1 MRLSA
6 AAVGLSLPRSF
17 ALGMA
22 LALALALAIVSGL
35 PPSAAAAPFGTETYQ
50 PHRESAIAGTPF
62 TRYFTTD
69 RFQREITFY
78 LSDAPDSVG
87 PLPLIVHIQ
96 GSGGNSNFTER
107 DGKIVT
113 QNGQGTLYG
122 VCRGRARTLM
132 VEKPGVRFLDPAAKP
147 GERPGTD
154 EFCREHTLE
163 RWTEAVKAAI
173 RAARRIPGVRQDRLL
188 VMGHSE
194 GGLVACCVAR
204 ELGTAVTHVACLS
217 GGGPTQLYDLIEL
230 VRRGQLMGNSSGDP
244 ETRVKSFLALWDDV
258 LADSMS
264 ADKLFL
270 GHPYRRWFTFLRSS
284 PMQELTPVN
293 ARIYVAQGLEDAS
306 VDPESADVL
315 FAELKAQGK
324 DVTYD
329 RVPGAT
335 HAYAVKDRPNENGW
349 QKLLGRVV
357 DWYLNDNRTTG
368 GSR

>member
-1 MRLSA
+1 MRLA
-6 AAVGLSLPRSF
+6 AARSF
-17 ALGMA
+17 ART
-22 LALALALAIVSGL
+22 LALAVTLLPGLPSSGL
-35 PPSAAAAPFGTETYQ
+35 AAPFGTDVYQ

-69 RFQREITFY
+69 RLHREITFY
-78 LSDAPDSVG
+78 LSDAPDSLG
-87 PLPLIVHIQ
+87 PLPLVVHIQ
-96 GSGGNSNFTER
+96 GSGGNSNFAER
-107 DGKIVT
+107 DGRIVT

-122 VCRGRARTLM
+122 VCRDRARTLM
-132 VEKPGVRFLDPAAKP
+132 VEKPGVRYLDPAAKP
-147 GERPGTD
+147 GERPGTV

-163 RWTEAVKAAI
+163 RWTEAVEAAI

-194 GGLVACCVAR
+194 GGIVACRVAR
-204 ELGTAVTHVACLS
+204 EMGPLVTHVACLS
-217 GGGPTQLYDLIEL
+217 GGGPTQLFDLIEH
-230 VRRGQLMGNSSGDP
+230 VRRGQLMGYSFGADDPDDP
-244 ETRVKSFLALWDDV
+244 EARLKSFLALWDEV

-264 ADKLFL
+264 AEKLFL

-284 PMQELTPVN
+284 PMQELTDVN
-293 ARIYVAQGLEDAS
+293 ARIYVAQGLDDAS

-329 RVPGAT
+329 RVPGAS
-335 HAYAVKDRPNENGW
+335 HAYAIKDRPGENGW

-357 DWYLNDNRTTG
+357 GWYLNDNRTSG

>member
-1 MRLSA
+1 VRLA
-6 AAVGLSLPRSF
+6 AARTFTVARTF
-17 ALGMA
+17 AV
-22 LALALALAIVSGL
+22 ALAISAPLLPGSPSSGL
-35 PPSAAAAPFGTETYQ
+35 AASFGAETYE
-50 PHRESAIAGTPF
+50 PHKESAIAGTPF

-69 RFQREITFY
+69 RFRREITFY

-87 PLPLIVHIQ
+87 ALPLIVYIQ
-96 GSGGNSNFTER
+96 GSGGNSNFAER
-107 DGKIVT
+107 GGRIVT

-132 VEKPGVRFLDPAAKP
+132 VEKPGVQYLDPAAKP
-147 GERPGTD
+147 GEQPGTD

-173 RAARRIPGVRQDRLL
+173 RAARRIHGVRQDRLL

-194 GGLVACCVAR
+194 GGIVACRVAR
-204 ELGTAVTHVACLS
+204 ELGPVVTHVASLS

-230 VRRGQLMGNSSGDP
+230 VRRGQLMGNASGDP
-244 ETRVKSFLALWDDV
+244 ETRVKSFLTLWDDV

-264 ADKLFL
+264 AEKLFL

-284 PMQELTPVN
+284 PAQELTPVN

-306 VDPESADVL
+306 VDPKSADVL

-329 RVPGAT
+329 RVPGAS
-335 HAYAVKDRPNENGW
+335 HAYAMKDRPNENGW

-357 DWYLNDNRTTG
+357 DWYLNDDRTSG